1 MDKNKTRMDVSAV
14 KSLYEA
20 TWTNLICF
28 FYLHPG
34 KHRFNKMQCYVLIT
48 TVKCGINIE
57 QEALTSELSQL
68 SNDIYGLYTEFD
80 VMLETG
86 NCDASNF
93 MHTNSHFYTQIN
105 KENAFRK
112 H

>member
-1 MDKNKTRMDVSAV
+1 MQLKVCIRQQGQT
-14 KSLYEA
+14 L
-20 TWTNLICF
+20 CF
-28 FYLHPG
+28 LYLHPG

-86 NCDASNF
+86 NCQASNF
-93 MHTNSHFYTQIN
+93 MRNN
-105 KENAFRK
+105 
-112 H
+112 